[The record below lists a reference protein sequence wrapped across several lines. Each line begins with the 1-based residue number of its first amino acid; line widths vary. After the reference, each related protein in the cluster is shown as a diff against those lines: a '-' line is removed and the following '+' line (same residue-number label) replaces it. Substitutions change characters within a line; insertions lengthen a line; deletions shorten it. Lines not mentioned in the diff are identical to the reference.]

1 MRKGY
6 TMFQQKIDGLDSALS
21 YVRKR
26 ANYPYLKENLAQLAS
41 IDTEVLISYELINKH
56 SHTNKELNHIMC
68 ALLLIKQALD
78 IHESV
83 TEGNL
88 TSEKMRKQR
97 QLTVLAGD
105 FYSGLYYRELAMLEK
120 PQLIEIFAEA
130 IAGINQAR
138 ANSYQALQAG
148 KFKIENLILAESY
161 IHQHL
166 ARYFG
171 ESTEYINVIKTAMT
185 LARLK
190 GNKNNVIDVKIEAKN
205 LWIQFLE
212 TELTK
217 QLNKIKNGEL
227 SDRLK
232 NHLTALIQP
241 KHEGE
246 LIIL

>member
-1 MRKGY
+1 
-6 TMFQQKIDGLDSALS
+6 
-21 YVRKR
+21 
-26 ANYPYLKENLAQLAS
+26 
-41 IDTEVLISYELINKH
+41 
-56 SHTNKELNHIMC
+56 
-68 ALLLIKQALD
+68 
-78 IHESV
+78 
-83 TEGNL
+83 
-88 TSEKMRKQR
+88 
-97 QLTVLAGD
+97 
-105 FYSGLYYRELAMLEK
+105 
-120 PQLIEIFAEA
+120 
-130 IAGINQAR
+130 
-138 ANSYQALQAG
+138 
-148 KFKIENLILAESY
+148 
-161 IHQHL
+161 
-166 ARYFG
+166 
-171 ESTEYINVIKTAMT
+171 MT

>member
-1 MRKGY
+1 
-6 TMFQQKIDGLDSALS
+6 
-21 YVRKR
+21 
-26 ANYPYLKENLAQLAS
+26 
-41 IDTEVLISYELINKH
+41 
-56 SHTNKELNHIMC
+56 
-68 ALLLIKQALD
+68 
-78 IHESV
+78 
-83 TEGNL
+83 
-88 TSEKMRKQR
+88 
-97 QLTVLAGD
+97 
-105 FYSGLYYRELAMLEK
+105 MLEK